1 MRNIC
6 KINDYLQKGKFLR
19 THDWRHL
26 MKKMVLW
33 RLWKVFQ
40 SNPWLSLSCIR
51 RKGWEYFIAN
61 LTTDGLQCLRVSS
74 AIVVTGE
81 KYHVLP
87 LPLTTGSPIS
97 LSLCSIVC
105 CRGSPL
111 PLPSRG
117 APLSL
122 SLMWEGWE
130 YFIANLTMDGLQC
143 LRVSGAI
150 VVTGEKY
157 HILPLPLTT
166 WSPISLSLCFI
177 VCCRGSPLPLPLPSR
192 GAPLS
197 LSLSH
202 VGFTIRDLNTWTL
215 TVLSVDRCDIYWI
228 LLCVLNANEYL
239 WYKFQLFHFF

>member
-1 MRNIC
+1 
-6 KINDYLQKGKFLR
+6 
-19 THDWRHL
+19 
-26 MKKMVLW
+26 MVLW

-122 SLMWEGWE
+122 SLTCGKVES
-130 YFIANLTMDGLQC
+130 ISSLTSQWMDC
-143 LRVSGAI
+143 NAFVS
-150 VVTGEKY
+150 VV
-157 HILPLPLTT
+157 PLWWLARNI
-166 WSPISLSLCFI
+166 ISFLFHWQP
-177 VCCRGSPLPLPLPSR
+177 GLPSLYLFAALYAVEVALCLCQA
-192 GAPLS
+192 GVLLSLS